1 MELKTKRVEFL
12 STLYWTQSIV
22 ERRNTMPILSNVLI
36 EAQDGNDVRIT
47 ATDLEVGV
55 RATVG
60 GEVSQKGEVTV
71 NAKKLYEIVR
81 EAPEDII
88 RLKRLDNDWVE
99 IRSGKSVFKMVGI
112 DAREF
117 PQFPQFD
124 GDGLSSLPAAII
136 KEMIEKTIFSVSTD
150 ETRYSLNGVF
160 VEEKEHGK
168 LHMVATDGHRLA
180 VIERAIGS
188 VGLAKGVI
196 LPRKGLAEVRKLL
209 EGAEDGVLAI
219 GFRENLAL
227 VVKERIE
234 LFMRLID
241 GDFPDYGKVIP
252 KDNPYPIKVEQDQL
266 LKALR
271 RVSILSSERY
281 RGVKLEVGQ
290 GKISISTSN
299 PDLGEAV
306 EEIEVGHK
314 GKQLS
319 VGFNARYLIDV
330 LGVLGEGGEV
340 EISLKDE
347 VSPGIIKKI
356 NDEGY
361 LYVVMP
367 MRL

>member
-1 MELKTKRVEFL
+1 MELKTKRAEFL

-36 EAQDGNDVRIT
+36 EAENQDIRIT

-55 RATVG
+55 RARVG
-60 GEVSQKGEVTV
+60 AEVLQSGKVTV
-71 NAKKLYEIVR
+71 NAKKIYEIVR
-81 EAPEDII
+81 EAPEDAI
-88 RLKRLDNDWVE
+88 RLKRLENDWVE

-117 PQFPQFD
+117 PQFPEFD
-124 GDGLSSLPAAII
+124 GNNLSSMPATII
-136 KEMIEKTIFSVSTD
+136 REMIEKTIFSVSTD

-160 VEEKEHGK
+160 VEEKQKGK
-168 LHMVATDGHRLA
+168 IHMVATDGHRLA
-180 VIERAIGS
+180 VIERGIGS
-188 VGLAKGVI
+188 VGLEKGII

-209 EGAEDGVLAI
+209 EGSEDGVVAV
-219 GFRENLAL
+219 GFRDNLGLVIKEN
-227 VVKERIE
+227 VEF
-234 LFMRLID
+234 FMRLID
-241 GDFPDYGKVIP
+241 GEFPDYGKVIP
-252 KDNPYPIKVEQDQL
+252 KDNPYTIKVEQDQL
-266 LKALR
+266 LRALR

-281 RGVKLEVGQ
+281 RGIKFEVGQ
-290 GKISISTSN
+290 GRVSISANN

-306 EEIEVGHK
+306 EEIEVDHK
-314 GKQLS
+314 GKPLS

-347 VSPGIIKKI
+347 VSPGIIRRTG
-356 NDEGY
+356 DDDY